1 MSPTISSYHPCYI
14 DSIIKSSQLC
24 LRNVS
29 WNCLLL
35 STITPIVS
43 SCSLLIGLPNP
54 TLAPSISLSTQ
65 QPEWTFKIRSNQLC
79 HTWKKIQL
87 CRPGWQSPLWYKPC
101 LSKLSWFFLPPFTF
115 SLSYQISHALPF
127 LPYLVWDVF
136 PHLQDSP
143 ACLCREHSFS
153 IGPISKG
160 QAVIAPHPTEHLDCN
175 LGLRKADPKRSWE
188 HRMLIREFLWD
199 QQLWKGSKKGRQE
212 GQVGC
217 DADSTTA
224 PMWSSAVGMTLD
236 LDSGW
241 PGLCTSILISLCTW
255 ASLGHLQQHLQLS
268 PSQKELT
275 AQGCLPIVLPR
286 PSEKTVWVAQHSSH
300 HSLSLLGIFLNFSL
314 CMSPLL
320 EFKCHRSRILL
331 CVLLWPHEWWM
342 NAFHLIFTTT
352 WKINNLILVVQ
363 KWVKQSLG

>member
-14 DSIIKSSQLC
+14 DSIIKSSQLY

-224 PMWSSAVGMTLD
+224 PSWKLCSWNDLGLGFRVARSLYFYTDQSLHVG
-236 LDSGW
+236 
-241 PGLCTSILISLCTW
+241 
-255 ASLGHLQQHLQLS
+255 
-268 PSQKELT
+268 
-275 AQGCLPIVLPR
+275 LPR
-286 PSEKTVWVAQHSSH
+286 PSPATSAAEPIPEGTDSSR
-300 HSLSLLGIFLNFSL
+300 LLANSA
-314 CMSPLL
+314 P
-320 EFKCHRSRILL
+320 K
-331 CVLLWPHEWWM
+331 
-342 NAFHLIFTTT
+342 AFREDGLGGTT
-352 WKINNLILVVQ
+352 Q
-363 KWVKQSLG
+363 FPS